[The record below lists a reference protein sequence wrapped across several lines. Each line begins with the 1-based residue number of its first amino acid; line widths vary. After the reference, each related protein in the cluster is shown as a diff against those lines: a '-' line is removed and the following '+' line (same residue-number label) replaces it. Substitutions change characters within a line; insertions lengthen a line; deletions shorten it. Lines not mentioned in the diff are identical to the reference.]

1 MEPDIKVLELAEHA
15 LEKEGYFLY
24 ARELY
29 RSRMYLHEYP
39 LEIERL
45 KKELAAVSGH

>member
-1 MEPDIKVLELAEHA
+1 MEPDFKTLELAEHA
-15 LEKEGYFLY
+15 LEKAGHLLY

-29 RSRMYLHEYP
+29 RSRMYLLEYP

-45 KKELAAVSGH
+45 KKELAAVRGQ